1 MEAGE
6 DDVPVVDVIATGEEL
21 GTLSGGDDVLA
32 VEEEYGTVSG
42 GNEEIEQCGAEDAGP
57 EVGTE
62 EEEYADA
69 DEFEVEQDE
78 GDEGVENDKDKE
90 DENMVV
96 VDELDIDD
104 EKSTSDEG

>member
-6 DDVPVVDVIATGEEL
+6 DDVPVVDVIATGEEY
-21 GTLSGGDDVLA
+21 GTVSGGDDVLA
-32 VEEEYGTVSG
+32 VEEEHGT
-42 GNEEIEQCGAEDAGP
+42 EESEQCGAEDAGP

-62 EEEYADA
+62 EEEDADA
-69 DEFEVEQDE
+69 GEFEVEQDE